1 MSLPTP
7 LWPLRCFCRCEASTR
22 PPKVP
27 KAKAKGKNS
36 SRKATEALSDDDDI
50 IHLEKRPTPRQGG
63 DKDYAKTTDEC
74 LHVELTKQHFV
85 ACGAEKPQH
94 KSALCTKKNPL
105 SQ

>member
-1 MSLPTP
+1 VSLPTP
-7 LWPLRCFCRCEASTR
+7 LWPLRCLCRCELSTR
-22 PPKVP
+22 PTKVR
-27 KAKAKGKNS
+27 KAKGKGTNP
-36 SRKATEALSDDDDI
+36 SRKATGSLSDDDDI
-50 IHLEKRPTPRQGG
+50 IDLEKRPTPRQGG

-85 ACGAEKPQH
+85 ACGAEKPRH

>member
-7 LWPLRCFCRCEASTR
+7 LWPLRCLCRCEASPRST
-22 PPKVP
+22 KVH

-63 DKDYAKTTDEC
+63 DEDYATTTDEC

-85 ACGAEKPQH
+85 ACGAEKPRH
-94 KSALCTKKNPL
+94 KSALCNKKNPL